1 MNSGTEKILET
12 VRQLYRADK
21 LDYKAFK
28 AILTLTYP
36 NYAYAMMLACTE
48 IIAWAESQDTKE
60 SKIVYQLAHESLAEI
75 IKK

>member
-1 MNSGTEKILET
+1 VNSDTEKILEA

-21 LDYKAFK
+21 LDFKSFK

-36 NYAYAMMLACTE
+36 NYYYAMMVACTD
-48 IIAWAESQDTKE
+48 IIAWAENQDTKE

>member
-1 MNSGTEKILET
+1 VNSDTEKILEA
-12 VRQLYRADK
+12 VRQLFRADK
-21 LDYKAFK
+21 LDYKSFK

-36 NYAYAMMLACTE
+36 NSAYAMMVACTD